1 MTEKEKLISLNIT
14 VPEEKMDMIAK
25 IIRDHSFQPR
35 TLNLNEVERT
45 IQEKASELIMIDTQ
59 AFEAEFG
66 LNKEYYLVRD
76 KEFKMYYIVEGP
88 MDFLQYKTEEQILE
102 YESRSRY
109 KMLSTA
115 TGERAKLNLEFL
127 LMNYLAND
135 KLRTAKII
143 LRGVLY
149 ENDKY
154 KVYRFSKEFTP
165 IEELSKVI
173 SKILM
178 EEFTSSE
185 RRRFLIHYTSI
196 LGAKERPYLATWEL
210 DKSLVYDIYS
220 AIKSNDYI
228 NSDEE
233 ITPFLEAKFLIY
245 KYLKLF
251 ILTSNHQSEAMLE
264 VKNYLLHDI
273 THLINEENINV
284 DKLIEEI
291 INYDMYRL
299 RFDTTVVTMETLL
312 KQSGNLIDFLYEIGF
327 YDRNIYY
334 KAYKCNSDLQ
344 YLHSECENKPRM
356 YKTNLFQTFTAWF
369 KLLWLTESWNFRL
382 EDRMVSNYSNSAKW
396 MHSII
401 AGSSMES
408 LDHNYVDSDILSTM
422 MEMFR
427 FRLSKYNNTRTLSTI
442 LNSYSQFTYFW
453 LEYVNYYFSEDI
465 STAIKDKK
473 RRTNVIDCIVNNADY
488 YSRNK
493 AITDINSEDSYS
505 YEIRTAVVTLD
516 DILKNTSNKEVKRSI
531 MRRTMKDNLKNDS
544 YEE

>member
-76 KEFKMYYIVEGP
+76 KELKMFYIVEGP

-115 TGERAKLNLEFL
+115 TGQRAKLNLEFL

-154 KVYRFSKEFTP
+154 KVYRISKDFTP

-173 SKILM
+173 SKILT
-178 EEFTSSE
+178 EEFTPSE
-185 RRRFLIHYTSI
+185 KRRFLNHYTSI
-196 LGAKERPYLATWEL
+196 LGTRERPYLATWEL

-220 AIKSNDYI
+220 AIKSNDYV
-228 NSDEE
+228 NPDDVS
-233 ITPFLEAKFLIY
+233 TPFLEAKFLIH

-251 ILTSNHQSEAMLE
+251 ILTSNHQSEVMLE
-264 VKNYLLHDI
+264 VKSFLLSDI
-273 THLINEENINV
+273 LTLINEEKLNI

-299 RFDTTVVTMETLL
+299 RLDTTLVSMETLL
-312 KQSGNLIDFLYEIGF
+312 KQSDALIDFLHEIGF
-327 YDRNIYY
+327 YDKNTYY
-334 KAYKCNSDLQ
+334 MAYKCNSDLQ
-344 YLHSECENKPRM
+344 YLHNECENKPRI
-356 YKTNLFQTFTAWF
+356 YKTNLFQTITTWF
-369 KLLWLTESWNFRL
+369 KLIWLTDSWSFKL
-382 EDRMVSNYSNSAKW
+382 DDRVVANYSNSAKW

-401 AGSSMES
+401 SGTS
-408 LDHNYVDSDILSTM
+408 LSGLDPRYVDSDILSAM

-427 FRLSKYNNTRTLSTI
+427 LRMSKYNNTRTLSTI
-442 LNSYSQFTYFW
+442 FYCYNDTSYFW
-453 LEYVNYYFSEDI
+453 LEYVEHYFSEDI
-465 STAIKDKK
+465 KVIKDKK
-473 RRTNVIDCIVNNADY
+473 RRTNVIDCVVNNASY
-488 YSRNK
+488 CTKYK
-493 AITDINSEDSYS
+493 YITDINSEDNYS
-505 YEIRTAVVTLD
+505 YEWITKVVDLE
-516 DILKNTSNKEVKRSI
+516 DILKSTNNEEVKRSI